1 MACNNATPPRTK
13 TLPAMSSS
21 SPLSKSLPSVFS
33 LVVLLIGLLVPSSV
47 QSFST
52 ISSTTSG
59 SNASKNSIP
68 QEVRSPQN
76 TEAESETDLGDNTII
91 LNSNNILGDESN
103 KHNALDDVDLE
114 TRRMFVGL
122 LVAGVGSS
130 LLGANPGIASAK
142 EPSNSDSSNKL
153 PLSAEDN
160 PSTIA
165 STQELLSDAAAV
177 DWNFI
182 FKKASKRALGGGKAG
197 ASAAVIQVLSLMW
210 LRTSMNR
217 QYRYGGDLK
226 SSLTELWNEGGIP
239 RLYQGLPF
247 ALVQGPLTRFGDT
260 AANVGILALLESL
273 PQTQGLPLPVK
284 TGLGSISA
292 GLWRIVLMPIDSSKT
307 AMQVEGEDGLKQL
320 LALVTNEGPGPL
332 YNGALAQAAATAAGH
347 FPWFLTYNYVDG
359 AIPLV
364 SASDDLLLSLARSAF
379 LGLCASCVS
388 DVTSNSLRVIKTT
401 KQTARLGS
409 TSRTSDIEN
418 SNDKAPVE
426 GQEEMTTTAISEAKN
441 EVGEDITY
449 REVVRIIIE
458 KDGLAGL
465 FGRGLKTRLLTN
477 AIQGSL
483 FSVLFKYFQ
492 QA

>member
-1 MACNNATPPRTK
+1 
-13 TLPAMSSS
+13 
-21 SPLSKSLPSVFS
+21 
-33 LVVLLIGLLVPSSV
+33 LVVLLIGLLVPSPV

-114 TRRMFVGL
+114 TRRTFVGL

-320 LALVTNEGPGPL
+320 LALVTKEGPGPL